1 MARITSEVVR
11 FDLCSRAT
19 GKRQILIQRTSFR
32 LDVVD
37 GHCVRTPLQTELRGD
52 CGRIFEKAPGGVRCL
67 DNGEIFSVLGVSPK
81 TPAPEPHPRPAFV
94 R

>member
-11 FDLCSRAT
+11 FDLQSRTT
-19 GKRQILIQRTSFR
+19 GKRLMLIQRTSFR

-37 GHCVRTPLQTELRGD
+37 GHCVRTPLQTEMTGERGKA
-52 CGRIFEKAPGGVRCL
+52 FEKAPGGVRCI
-67 DNGEIFSVLGVSPK
+67 DSGELFAVLGVSAK
-81 TPAPEPHPRPAFV
+81 TARAAPQPRPPSW